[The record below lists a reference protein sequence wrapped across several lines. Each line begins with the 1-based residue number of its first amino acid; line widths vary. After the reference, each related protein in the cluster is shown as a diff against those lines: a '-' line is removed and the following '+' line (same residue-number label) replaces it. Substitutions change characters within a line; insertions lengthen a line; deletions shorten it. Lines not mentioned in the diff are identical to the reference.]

1 MDFRCARKDCLGHN
15 DAFITG
21 DWSARINS
29 VFSIATNNL
38 RTMIPYELL
47 PWVRTWSVPRK
58 VQSLEGYSVVQICA
72 GDQSVCVVTDDG
84 HLFICGTGPVS
95 PPIISA
101 SIERASKATAEE
113 EAEAEEEEGRTT
125 NDEIDN
131 LKSIMMIAMMI

>member
-1 MDFRCARKDCLGHN
+1 
-15 DAFITG
+15 
-21 DWSARINS
+21 
-29 VFSIATNNL
+29 
-38 RTMIPYELL
+38 MIPFELL

-113 EAEAEEEEGRTT
+113 EAVAEDEEGRTT

-131 LKSIMMIAMMI
+131 LEVDYDDSDDDINDPEKLLLRKRERELRKRLNKGSCELSASRS